1 MNVVNI
7 TDICDIQVG
16 KTPSRSNPSYWGDGS
31 LWLSIA
37 DMNQGPFLESTK
49 ETITEKAIKD
59 CGCKLIPQNTVLF
72 SFKLSIGKVG
82 ITKKPM
88 YTNEA
93 IAAFIIKDHS
103 KIDTKYLFYV
113 LKSVDHSV
121 GANKAVMGNTLNKEK
136 LKKIKILLPS
146 LEAQKQ
152 IVEILEK
159 ADSLRQKRKQSIKLL
174 DEYLKA
180 IFLDMFGD
188 PVNNTK
194 GWDVKR
200 LKDISTKI
208 LSGNTPKGGAQVYVK
223 DGVLFLRSQNVWR
236 NKLDLDDVAFISEE
250 IHNKMKN
257 SSLEHK
263 DLVMTKTGR
272 INTENSS
279 LGRAAIYL
287 GENNR
292 ANINGHVYLI
302 RLKKDAV
309 HEFVLFILTT
319 NEYREYIRRICV
331 GGIDKRQINKVHL
344 EEFPIIFPPIE
355 LQNKFVKIVQE
366 TESLKQKMIIQE
378 EQLKNQFHAL
388 MQKTFH

>member
-1 MNVVNI
+1 MNAVNI

-93 IAAFIIKDHS
+93 IAAFIIKDYS

-136 LKKIKILLPS
+136 LKKIEILLPS
-146 LEAQKQ
+146 LEAQKH
-152 IVEILEK
+152 IVEILDK
-159 ADSLRQKRKQSIKLL
+159 ADSLRQKRKQSIKLV

-188 PVNNTK
+188 PLENEK
-194 GWDVKR
+194 QWDVKK
-200 LKDISTKI
+200 LKDLSIKI
-208 LSGNTPKGGAQVYVK
+208 LSGNTPKGGSQVYVK
-223 DGVLFLRSQNVWR
+223 QGVLFLRSQNVWR
-236 NKLDLDDVAFISEE
+236 NRLSLDDVAFISEE
-250 IHNKMKN
+250 THNKMRN
-257 SSLEHK
+257 SSLEYK

-287 GENNR
+287 GEDNR

-302 RLKKDAV
+302 RLKKNVV

-319 NEYREYIRRICV
+319 KEYREYIRRVCV

-344 EEFPIIFPPIE
+344 EEFPVIFPPID
-355 LQNKFVKIVQE
+355 QQYKFLEMIHK
-366 TESLKQKMIIQE
+366 TESIKQKMLHQA
-378 EQLKNQFHAL
+378 QLLDTQFQAL
-388 MQKTFH
+388 MQKSFQ